1 MNYISTTDLR
11 TKSAKLRDSLKKGE
25 SIFLLHRSKV
35 IGVFEPYIEDIK
47 IATPEKLKKISS
59 LFSTGRKYSYKKRRD
74 LYLKHIEEKYGKS
87 LS

>member
-35 IGVFEPYIEDIK
+35 IGVFEPYTEDIK
-47 IATPEKLKKISS
+47 I
-59 LFSTGRKYSYKKRRD
+59 
-74 LYLKHIEEKYGKS
+74 
-87 LS
+87 